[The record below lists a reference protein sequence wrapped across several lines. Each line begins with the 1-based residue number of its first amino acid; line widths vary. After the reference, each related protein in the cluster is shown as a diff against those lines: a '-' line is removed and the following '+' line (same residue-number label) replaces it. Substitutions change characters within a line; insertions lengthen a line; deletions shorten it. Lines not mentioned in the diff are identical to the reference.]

1 MRRSML
7 VVCALLAGTTLGC
20 DKWNQLV
27 DKIKNRNKPPATA
40 ARDTTKRPTTGV
52 PAAGTSKTPPG
63 GAKATPTTGAKA
75 PSTTNTITPAPPTA
89 AAPKPAPPPPR
100 QVTEPAP
107 SRPVLADEPYNSADT
122 GTIAPG
128 MSASDV
134 EALWGPP
141 AARRSAGTYTYL
153 LYPNG
158 CEHTCGTEDLVILQN
173 NQVVDAVLRW
183 KGHGYSGQ
191 SSSPHALPPG
201 RNLVTTP

>member
-1 MRRSML
+1 ML
-7 VVCALLAGTTLGC
+7 VMCALLAGTTLGC

-40 ARDTTKRPTTGV
+40 ARDTTKRPTTGG
-52 PAAGTSKTPPG
+52 PAATGTAKTPVG
-63 GAKATPTTGAKA
+63 GTAKATPTPGAKA
-75 PSTTNTITPAPPTA
+75 PSTTNTITPAPRTA
-89 AAPKPAPPPPR
+89 VAPKPAPPPR
-100 QVTEPAP
+100 EVTQPPP
-107 SRPVLADEPYNSADT
+107 SRPVLEDEPYNSADT

-128 MSASDV
+128 MSAKDV

-141 AARRSAGTYTYL
+141 AARRSAGAYTYL

-173 NQVVDAVLRW
+173 DQVVDAVLRW

-191 SSSPHALPPG
+191 SSSPRALPPG